1 MSFDVSKNGDGE
13 TFVLPLELPMFEGS
27 TADLCRQAEV
37 CLASTLRHAAICDWI
52 VDNLDMG
59 DDVVRDAYNQ
69 EHAQM
74 SSQLTSLFMT
84 LAGISENM
92 GIDIMQEIW
101 DMPWEV

>member
-1 MSFDVSKNGDGE
+1 MSFDVSKNTDGE
-13 TFVLPLELPMFEGS
+13 TLVLPLELPIFEGS

-37 CLASTLRHAAICDWI
+37 CLASTLRHAAVCDWI
-52 VDNLDMG
+52 SDNLDVY
-59 DDVVRDAYNQ
+59 DSVVQDAYKQ
-69 EHAQM
+69 EYAQM